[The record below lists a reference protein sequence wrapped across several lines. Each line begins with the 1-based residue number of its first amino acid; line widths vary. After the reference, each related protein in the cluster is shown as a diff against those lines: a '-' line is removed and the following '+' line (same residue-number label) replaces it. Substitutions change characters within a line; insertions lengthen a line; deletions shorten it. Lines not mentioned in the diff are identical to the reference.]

1 MSHIPSELRYT
12 STHEWVRL
20 EENNEAVVGITYHA
34 QAMLGDMVFVELP
47 ELGSALLEG
56 DDVAVAE
63 SVKAATDVYTP
74 VSGIVVGINDELE
87 ASPELIN
94 QDPYGAGWLFR
105 VRLEE
110 AEELEGLMDA
120 ESYQQMLENEL
131 D

>member
-74 VSGIVVGINDELE
+74 ISGIVTGVNDELE
-87 ASPELIN
+87 ASPEQIN

-110 AEELEGLMDA
+110 AEELDGLMDA

>member
-20 EENNEAVVGITYHA
+20 EEDNEAVVGMTYHA

-74 VSGIVVGINDELE
+74 VSGTVIGVNDELE
-87 ASPELIN
+87 ASPEQIN

-110 AEELEGLMDA
+110 AEELDGLMDA

>member
-1 MSHIPSELRYT
+1 MSHIPSELHYT

-20 EENNEAVVGITYHA
+20 DANNEAVVGITHHA

-74 VSGIVVGINDELE
+74 VSGIVIGINDELE
-87 ASPELIN
+87 ASPEQIN

-105 VRLEE
+105 VKLDDV
-110 AEELEGLMDA
+110 EELEGLMDA
-120 ESYQQMLENEL
+120 EAYQQLLESEL

>member
-20 EENNEAVVGITYHA
+20 EENDEAVVGITHHA

-47 ELGSALLEG
+47 ELGLALLEG

-74 VSGIVVGINDELE
+74 VSGIVIGINDELE
-87 ASPELIN
+87 ASPEQIN

-105 VRLEE
+105 VKLED
-110 AEELEGLMDA
+110 AEELDGLMDA
-120 ESYQQMLENEL
+120 ESYQEMLEHEQ

>member
-47 ELGSALLEG
+47 DLGSALLEG

-74 VSGIVVGINDELE
+74 VSGIVIGVNDELE
-87 ASPELIN
+87 ASPEQIN

-110 AEELEGLMDA
+110 AEELDGLMDA

>member
-74 VSGIVVGINDELE
+74 VSGIVTGVNDELE
-87 ASPELIN
+87 ASPEQIN

-110 AEELEGLMDA
+110 AEELDGLMDA

>member
-1 MSHIPSELRYT
+1 MSHILSELRYT
-12 STHEWVRL
+12 STHEWMRL

-74 VSGIVVGINDELE
+74 VSGIVIGVNDELE
-87 ASPELIN
+87 ASPEQIN

-110 AEELEGLMDA
+110 AEDLDGLMDA

>member
-20 EENNEAVVGITYHA
+20 EENDEAVVGITHHA

-47 ELGSALLEG
+47 ELGLALLEG

-74 VSGIVVGINDELE
+74 VSGIVTGINDELE
-87 ASPELIN
+87 ASPEQIN

-105 VRLEE
+105 VKLED
-110 AEELEGLMDA
+110 AEELDGLMDA
-120 ESYQQMLENEL
+120 ESYQEMLEHEQ

>member
-20 EENNEAVVGITYHA
+20 EENNEAVVGMTYHA

-74 VSGIVVGINDELE
+74 VSGIVIGVNDELE
-87 ASPELIN
+87 ASPEQIN

-110 AEELEGLMDA
+110 AEELDGLMDA

>member
-74 VSGIVVGINDELE
+74 VSGIVIGVNDELE
-87 ASPELIN
+87 ASPEQIN

-105 VRLEE
+105 VRLAE
-110 AEELEGLMDA
+110 AEELDGLMDA

>member
-20 EENNEAVVGITYHA
+20 EENNEAVVGMTYHA

-74 VSGIVVGINDELE
+74 VSGIVIGVNDDLE
-87 ASPELIN
+87 ASPEQIN

-110 AEELEGLMDA
+110 AEELDGLMDA

>member
-1 MSHIPSELRYT
+1 
-12 STHEWVRL
+12 
-20 EENNEAVVGITYHA
+20 
-34 QAMLGDMVFVELP
+34 
-47 ELGSALLEG
+47 
-56 DDVAVAE
+56 VAVAE

-74 VSGIVVGINDELE
+74 VSGIVIGVNDELE
-87 ASPELIN
+87 ASPEQIN

-110 AEELEGLMDA
+110 AEELDGLMDA

>member
-1 MSHIPSELRYT
+1 MSHIPSDLRYT

-74 VSGIVVGINDELE
+74 VSGIVIGVNDELE
-87 ASPELIN
+87 ASPEQIN

-110 AEELEGLMDA
+110 AEELDGLVDA

>member
-47 ELGSALLEG
+47 ELGSVLLEG

-74 VSGIVVGINDELE
+74 VSGIVIGVNDELE
-87 ASPELIN
+87 ASPEQIN

-110 AEELEGLMDA
+110 AEELDGLMDA

>member
-74 VSGIVVGINDELE
+74 VTGIVIGVNDELE
-87 ASPELIN
+87 ASPEQIN

-110 AEELEGLMDA
+110 AEELDGLMDA

>member
-63 SVKAATDVYTP
+63 SVKAASDVYTP
-74 VSGIVVGINDELE
+74 VSGIVIGVNDELE
-87 ASPELIN
+87 ASPEQIN

-110 AEELEGLMDA
+110 AEELDGLMDA

>member
-74 VSGIVVGINDELE
+74 VSGTVIGVNDELE
-87 ASPELIN
+87 ASPEQIN

-110 AEELEGLMDA
+110 AEELDGLMDA

>member
-74 VSGIVVGINDELE
+74 VSGIVIGVNDELE
-87 ASPELIN
+87 ASPEQIN

-110 AEELEGLMDA
+110 AEELDGLMDA

>member
-20 EENNEAVVGITYHA
+20 EEDNEAVVGITYHA

-74 VSGIVVGINDELE
+74 VSGTVIGVNDELE
-87 ASPELIN
+87 ASPEQIN

-110 AEELEGLMDA
+110 AEELDGLMDA

>member
-47 ELGSALLEG
+47 ELGSAVLEG

-74 VSGIVVGINDELE
+74 VSGIVIGINDELE
-87 ASPELIN
+87 ASPEQIN

>member
-56 DDVAVAE
+56 DDVVVAE

-74 VSGIVVGINDELE
+74 VSGIVIGVNDELE
-87 ASPELIN
+87 ASPEQIN

-110 AEELEGLMDA
+110 AEELDGLMDA

>member
-20 EENNEAVVGITYHA
+20 EEDNEAVVGITYHA

-74 VSGIVVGINDELE
+74 VSGIVIGVNDELE
-87 ASPELIN
+87 ASPEQIN

-110 AEELEGLMDA
+110 AEELDGLMDA

>member
-56 DDVAVAE
+56 DDVVVAE
-63 SVKAATDVYTP
+63 SVKAVTDGYTP
-74 VSGIVVGINDELE
+74 VRGIVIGVNDELE
-87 ASPELIN
+87 ASPEQIN

-110 AEELEGLMDA
+110 AEELDGLMDA

>member
-87 ASPELIN
+87 ASPEQIN

-105 VRLEE
+105 VKLEE
-110 AEELEGLMDA
+110 VEELEGLMDA

>member
-74 VSGIVVGINDELE
+74 VSGIVIGINDELE
-87 ASPELIN
+87 ASPEQIN

-105 VRLEE
+105 VKLEE
-110 AEELEGLMDA
+110 AEELDGLMDA

>member
-47 ELGSALLEG
+47 ELGSVLLEG

-74 VSGIVVGINDELE
+74 VSGTVIGVNDELE
-87 ASPELIN
+87 ASPEQIN

-110 AEELEGLMDA
+110 AEELDGLMDA

>member
-74 VSGIVVGINDELE
+74 VSGIVIGVNDELE
-87 ASPELIN
+87 ASPEQIN

-110 AEELEGLMDA
+110 AEELDGLMDV

>member
-63 SVKAATDVYTP
+63 AVKAATDVYTP
-74 VSGIVVGINDELE
+74 VSGIVIGVNDELE
-87 ASPELIN
+87 ASPEQIN

-110 AEELEGLMDA
+110 AEELDGLMDA

>member
-74 VSGIVVGINDELE
+74 VSGIVIGVNDELE
-87 ASPELIN
+87 ASPEQIN

-110 AEELEGLMDA
+110 AEELDGLMDA
-120 ESYQQMLENEL
+120 ESYQHMLENEL

>member
-20 EENNEAVVGITYHA
+20 EEDNEAVVGITYHA

-47 ELGSALLEG
+47 ELGSVLLEG

-74 VSGIVVGINDELE
+74 VSGIVIGVNDELE
-87 ASPELIN
+87 ASPEQIN
-94 QDPYGAGWLFR
+94 QDTYGAGWLFR

-110 AEELEGLMDA
+110 AEELDGLMDA